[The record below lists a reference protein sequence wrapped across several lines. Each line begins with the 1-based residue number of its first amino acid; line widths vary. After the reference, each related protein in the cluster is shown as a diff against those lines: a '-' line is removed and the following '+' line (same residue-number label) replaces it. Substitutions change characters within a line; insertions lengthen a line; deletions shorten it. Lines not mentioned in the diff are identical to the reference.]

1 MVFWN
6 LSLTLRIYSQSSSWS
21 DLVKKELDCST
32 SLHKNFQW
40 FPISYR
46 MNSKFFLWPKA
57 PYNNLSPHY
66 LLQLISFY
74 FPPVSLCPRT
84 VAMLL
89 YLEHARYIRAEA
101 LVFFLGCLTVFFFPL
116 LKIFPVKNSLTLYFK
131 WQSSSHISSI
141 FCVLLFS
148 MVLIYLLPRRNEAGL
163 GVLILL
169 LCVPSGWLRALLVW
183 GSFEGLLYGVS
194 IGDLRQ

>member
-89 YLEHARYIRAEA
+89 YLEHARYLRAEA
-101 LVFFLGCLTVFFFPL
+101 LVFFLGCLTVFFFL
-116 LKIFPVKNSLTLYFK
+116 YSKFSQWKILWHCISNDNHLHTSHP
-131 WQSSSHISSI
+131 SSVFYCSPWYLSI
-141 FCVLLFS
+141 YS
-148 MVLIYLLPRRNEAGL
+148 QGEMRL
-163 GVLILL
+163 G
-169 LCVPSGWLRALLVW
+169 
-183 GSFEGLLYGVS
+183 
-194 IGDLRQ
+194 